1 MANYRLPFDFDT
13 GWQVSNGNW
22 DDPVAGHGDTPLPK
36 ESQAYASDFVHTNGA
51 EGRNIRAVKDGTVLL
66 VRNDLTENTW
76 DWTDEQVTQY
86 LASHPGLTPQALGC
100 GSHVLVKH
108 QDNSVAAYLHL
119 KANQSFVTHKGQLIQ
134 QGDIVG
140 LADKTGHASTYHL
153 HFEVRHYW
161 NSYADIGQ
169 TLPIK
174 FEDKNHECW
183 RPRVGDVLA
192 SNNG

>member
-13 GWQVSNGNW
+13 GWQVSNGKW
-22 DDPVAGHGDTPLPK
+22 DDPVARHGDSPLPK

-134 QGDIVG
+134 QG
-140 LADKTGHASTYHL
+140 GH
-153 HFEVRHYW
+153 R
-161 NSYADIGQ
+161 
-169 TLPIK
+169 
-174 FEDKNHECW
+174 
-183 RPRVGDVLA
+183 RPRGQNRTRFNLPPAFRSSSLLEFVRRHRPNTPNQVRGQKSRMLA
-192 SNNG
+192 PAR